1 MRILAAAVF
10 LAAALW
16 LGPSLA
22 ADCVADQRLCL
33 KQCDTAYP
41 VQRDDMGHAG
51 CLARCALDGASC
63 EARRAVDET
72 QATLDQTVKPWM
84 EDQAGKWQRFLD
96 GFRGRPAGPPR
107 STPER
112 GTPEADP
119 RGMPL

>member
-22 ADCVADQRLCL
+22 ADCVADQRSCL

-41 VQRDDMGHAG
+41 VRRDDMGHAG
-51 CLARCALDGASC
+51 CTARCALDGASC

-72 QATLDQTVKPWM
+72 QATLDQTVKPWV
-84 EDQAGKWQRFLD
+84 EDQAGIWQRFLD
-96 GFRGRPAGPPR
+96 GFRGRPIAPPR
-107 STPER
+107 STPDSDPR
-112 GTPEADP
+112 GTP
-119 RGMPL
+119 L